1 MGVLGDTFAEE
12 TGVADIV
19 KFFCSEVVVS
29 CSREI
34 RGSDVYFQRQEVAF
48 RVTDADVV
56 RACTIGNR
64 AVASRGSS
72 RLSPR
77 RKSKEPL
84 SRRVAICQRGNKDQ
98 EFDNRRMCDDFI
110 FCCDVNSSE
119 FSGEQMQDTSET
131 INSEL
136 EEMLDLSLSESE
148 LLDFTNT
155 PYELLSRKM
164 MMLARKLLATTKTTR
179 SLNWNQNN
187 ANQNPIVP
195 FILAL
200 RSQAA
205 RVLFCCYR
213 L

>member
-84 SRRVAICQRGNKDQ
+84 SRRVMGPSVKFSPIEFPFEALIEICEIK
-98 EFDNRRMCDDFI
+98 
-110 FCCDVNSSE
+110 
-119 FSGEQMQDTSET
+119 
-131 INSEL
+131 
-136 EEMLDLSLSESE
+136 
-148 LLDFTNT
+148 
-155 PYELLSRKM
+155 
-164 MMLARKLLATTKTTR
+164 AKLL
-179 SLNWNQNN
+179 
-187 ANQNPIVP
+187 
-195 FILAL
+195 
-200 RSQAA
+200 
-205 RVLFCCYR
+205 
-213 L
+213 

>member
-1 MGVLGDTFAEE
+1 MAQALKVLGETRAIVRNLFHKAAEYQDILPSLTLEKGANRGSLLFLLGEHLETLSLWAFVGVLGDTFAEE

-77 RKSKEPL
+77 RKSKEPPL
-84 SRRVAICQRGNKDQ
+84 SRRVVAYIHMNAKEIPARHQNARILQATPHHSCQQ
-98 EFDNRRMCDDFI
+98 
-110 FCCDVNSSE
+110 
-119 FSGEQMQDTSET
+119 
-131 INSEL
+131 L
-136 EEMLDLSLSESE
+136 
-148 LLDFTNT
+148 
-155 PYELLSRKM
+155 
-164 MMLARKLLATTKTTR
+164 
-179 SLNWNQNN
+179 
-187 ANQNPIVP
+187 
-195 FILAL
+195 
-200 RSQAA
+200 
-205 RVLFCCYR
+205 
-213 L
+213 

>member
-1 MGVLGDTFAEE
+1 MASKRLLQIKQHLETLSLWAFVGVLGDTFAEE

-84 SRRVAICQRGNKDQ
+84 SRRVA
-98 EFDNRRMCDDFI
+98 
-110 FCCDVNSSE
+110 V
-119 FSGEQMQDTSET
+119 
-131 INSEL
+131 EL
-136 EEMLDLSLSESE
+136 EM
-148 LLDFTNT
+148 
-155 PYELLSRKM
+155 R
-164 MMLARKLLATTKTTR
+164 
-179 SLNWNQNN
+179 
-187 ANQNPIVP
+187 
-195 FILAL
+195 
-200 RSQAA
+200 
-205 RVLFCCYR
+205 
-213 L
+213 

>member
-64 AVASRGSS
+64 AVASRGSF

-84 SRRVAICQRGNKDQ
+84 SRRV
-98 EFDNRRMCDDFI
+98 
-110 FCCDVNSSE
+110 NSPATVT
-119 FSGEQMQDTSET
+119 FLLT
-131 INSEL
+131 I
-136 EEMLDLSLSESE
+136 
-148 LLDFTNT
+148 FTNHFAPKISVNCPNFRVIKT
-155 PYELLSRKM
+155 SLWRKDFC
-164 MMLARKLLATTKTTR
+164 
-179 SLNWNQNN
+179 NY
-187 ANQNPIVP
+187 P
-195 FILAL
+195 FN
-200 RSQAA
+200 
-205 RVLFCCYR
+205 
-213 L
+213 

>member
-72 RLSPR
+72 RQRVGGNGINIFVRHFVVESA
-77 RKSKEPL
+77 
-84 SRRVAICQRGNKDQ
+84 SR
-98 EFDNRRMCDDFI
+98 
-110 FCCDVNSSE
+110 
-119 FSGEQMQDTSET
+119 
-131 INSEL
+131 
-136 EEMLDLSLSESE
+136 
-148 LLDFTNT
+148 
-155 PYELLSRKM
+155 
-164 MMLARKLLATTKTTR
+164 
-179 SLNWNQNN
+179 
-187 ANQNPIVP
+187 
-195 FILAL
+195 
-200 RSQAA
+200 
-205 RVLFCCYR
+205 
-213 L
+213 